1 VGKRNLE
8 NAIVSAKA
16 QFPQAE
22 FEVNWRPFQLDPNAS
37 KEGINKLQHYNK
49 KFGEER
55 IKMMLPRM
63 METFAK
69 VGLPYSMGGLTGNTF
84 DSHRLIYFAAAKG
97 GPALQDALV
106 EELFKNYFCEEKYIG
121 DRGVLLQAAITAGLD
136 KAEAERVL
144 DDPSAYAKVR
154 LFRHARQDQNV
165 PHVGTFLM
173 CVAQDV
179 SIMRSHMPRT
189 TLCGLRATVRAH

>member
-1 VGKRNLE
+1 MGKRNLE

-144 DDPSAYAKVR
+144 DDPSAYAKEVNDEKKAFGR
-154 LFRHARQDQNV
+154 GVSGV
-165 PHVGTFLM
+165 PFFIINKEEGLSGAQPAETFIEIFQELLK
-173 CVAQDV
+173 A
-179 SIMRSHMPRT
+179 
-189 TLCGLRATVRAH
+189 